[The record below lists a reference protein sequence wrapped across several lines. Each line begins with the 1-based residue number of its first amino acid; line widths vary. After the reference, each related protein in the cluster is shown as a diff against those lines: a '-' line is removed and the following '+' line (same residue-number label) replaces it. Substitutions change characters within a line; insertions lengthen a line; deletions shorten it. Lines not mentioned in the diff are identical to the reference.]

1 MCRYSLQ
8 WQTGSDSFFDI
19 ETVEGII
26 STNEYLDRETAVQHN
41 ITVVATKL
49 SKYSTPITT
58 HNYQQYTCVSET
70 VQTLTVQTG
79 HLITIS
85 STKQMLVRNSNIN
98 VG

>member
-1 MCRYSLQ
+1 MKLKSVDCVCRYSLE

-58 HNYQQYTCVSET
+58 HNHQQYTRVSDT
-70 VQTLTVQTG
+70 VTVQTG
-79 HLITIS
+79 QQSSHNHLISAT
-85 STKQMLVRNSNIN
+85 N
-98 VG
+98 